1 MSYLTMAVPPFET
14 TDGTALANSTTLT
27 DISTAPQ
34 KFIPA
39 GQLEAGYEIELRAQL
54 ELSTTG
60 TPTLLVGF
68 YLGGVAG
75 VALAASTAVTQG
87 TATAWPLEMYWRGVV
102 RSIGPTGTIYGQGH
116 IHVPSSTVG
125 AQWGAA
131 SASNTIT
138 CKDLSVLILNAR

>member
-39 GQLEAGYEIELRAQL
+39 GQLEAGYEM
-54 ELSTTG
+54 
-60 TPTLLVGF
+60 
-68 YLGGVAG
+68 
-75 VALAASTAVTQG
+75 AASTAVTQG

-116 IHVPSSTVG
+116 IHVPSSLSAFTPRFIPEVAASRLVTIDTTTAKTITVG